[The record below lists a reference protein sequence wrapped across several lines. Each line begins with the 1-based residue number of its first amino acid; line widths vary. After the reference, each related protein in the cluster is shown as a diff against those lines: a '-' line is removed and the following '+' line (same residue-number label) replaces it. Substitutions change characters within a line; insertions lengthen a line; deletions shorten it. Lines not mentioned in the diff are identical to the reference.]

1 LIAKLWLILSG
12 SQILVAFGIVALV
25 FSVFLAFV
33 FRRLLR
39 IRASRGDDN
48 RCVRTART
56 DLGDHGKGVT
66 AASLDR
72 A

>member
-1 LIAKLWLILSG
+1 VLAGLAIASEPLLSG

-33 FRRLLR
+33 FGRLLR

-48 RCVRTART
+48 IEVDA
-56 DLGDHGKGVT
+56 GDH
-66 AASLDR
+66 AR
-72 A
+72 